1 MEKADASRGRAIY
14 QRACAA
20 CHVMYGEGG
29 KIGPELT
36 GSNRADV
43 DYLLLNVIDP
53 NYDVPEGYR
62 LVTIMSKSGQV
73 FAGNVSEEDADKIV
87 LTMVGQ
93 KSVIAK
99 ADVKSRVTLKISLMP
114 EGLLLTLKD
123 NEFLDLIQ
131 YLRTEKQVPL
141 PK

>member
-1 MEKADASRGRAIY
+1 MSSPRKRRVFPFTA
-14 QRACAA
+14 
-20 CHVMYGEGG
+20 V
-29 KIGPELT
+29 IGQEEMKL
-36 GSNRADV
+36 A
-43 DYLLLNVIDP
+43 LLLNVIDP

-62 LVTIMSKSGQV
+62 LVTITSKSGQV
-73 FAGNVSEEDADKIV
+73 FAGNVSEEDDSKIV

-99 ADVKSRVTLKISLMP
+99 ADVKSRTTAKISLMP